1 MIYVILSDI
10 HSNIQAFDAVV
21 KSIHREKDV
30 SIICAG
36 DVIGYGANPVE
47 CINVMR
53 ENNIKSV
60 LGNHDAALVGKMD
73 ISRLVPHAREA
84 INWTNGEIKKK
95 DVDYLDQLPFVLSEN
110 EFQVVHGTL
119 DAPEEFVYLTSSR
132 DASRTFE
139 TLKKRIC
146 FVGHTH
152 RPGAYMEMDG
162 KIYQFSKKEIILDDD
177 ANYIIN
183 VGSVG
188 QPRDYDNRASY
199 CVYYPTEGIVEFRRV
214 KYDIKSAK
222 SAITKAGLP
231 ESLGERLLTGW

>member
-21 KSIHREKDV
+21 RSIPKEKDV
-30 SIICAG
+30 CIICAG
-36 DVIGYGANPVE
+36 DIIGYGANPVE
-47 CINVMR
+47 CMNIIR
-53 ENNIKSV
+53 EERIKSV

-73 ISRLVPHAREA
+73 MSRLVPHAIEA
-84 INWTNGEIKKK
+84 LNWTSTRIKKQ
-95 DVDYLDQLPFVLSEN
+95 DLDYLDQLPFVLSEN

-119 DAPEEFVYLTSSR
+119 DVPEEFVYLTS
-132 DASRTFE
+132 AAEALRTFKV
-139 TLKKRIC
+139 LKKRIC
-146 FVGHTH
+146 FLGHTH

-162 KIYQFSKKEIILDDD
+162 KIYQFSKKEIILDDC

-214 KYDIKSAK
+214 EYDIKSAK
-222 SAITKAGLP
+222 RAIIKAGLP
-231 ESLGERLLTGW
+231 ESLGERLLTGR